1 MIGGDPGDLKA
12 LATRLRTAGTDVATT
27 GTTLRSGAGV
37 KWESTAG
44 ATFKRRLEQAAGQ
57 HDAVVAKLDSAAA
70 KVDALARDLEGK
82 QHEITSLLKAA
93 GKTLSDLEDAVGDG
107 VSDVLGAAH
116 SLASKAK
123 DAAKGTLDTLTGG
136 LL

>member
-27 GTTLRSGAGV
+27 GTTLRTGAGAH
-37 KWESTAG
+37 WQSTAG

-57 HDAVVAKLDSAAA
+57 HDTVVSLLDSAAG
-70 KVDALARDLEGK
+70 KVDALAKDLEGK
-82 QHEITSLLKAA
+82 QHEILDLLHQA

-107 VSDVLGAAH
+107 VTDVLDAAH
-116 SLASKAK
+116 SMASKAK
-123 DAAKGTLDTLTGG
+123 DVAKGTLDTLTGG